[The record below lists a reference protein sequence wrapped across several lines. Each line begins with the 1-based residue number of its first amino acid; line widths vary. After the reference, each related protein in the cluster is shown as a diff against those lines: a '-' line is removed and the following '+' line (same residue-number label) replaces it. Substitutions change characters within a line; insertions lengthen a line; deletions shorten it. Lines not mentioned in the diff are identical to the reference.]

1 MAGGTCGLTRLGY
14 PEVLGSG
21 VFTRLLFADE
31 WIFVLGLGFED
42 EQREALGIEQE
53 KIDEA
58 CRALLEVIA
67 EGIQIGGLDLN
78 AGFEANIGGCVAD
91 LEKSPAPRFEQL
103 VDLDA
108 GGCCLM
114 GHSGSCSRD
123 GGQAA
128 FGVPDWVTK
137 GLGLR
142 ITASNEDQSYF
153 PLYRKPGK

>member
-1 MAGGTCGLTRLGY
+1 MAGGTCCLTLLGH
-14 PEVLGSG
+14 PEVLGPG
-21 VFTRLLFADE
+21 VFPSLFFADE
-31 WIFVLGLGFED
+31 WIFVLGFGFED
-42 EQREALGIEQE
+42 KQREALGI
-53 KIDEA
+53 
-58 CRALLEVIA
+58 
-67 EGIQIGGLDLN
+67 
-78 AGFEANIGGCVAD
+78 D

-108 GGCCLM
+108 GGGFLM

-142 ITASNEDQSYF
+142 ITASNEGQSYF
-153 PLYRKPGK
+153 PLYRKRGK

>member
-31 WIFVLGLGFED
+31 WIFVLGLGFE
-42 EQREALGIEQE
+42 
-53 KIDEA
+53 
-58 CRALLEVIA
+58 
-67 EGIQIGGLDLN
+67 
-78 AGFEANIGGCVAD
+78 ANIGGCVAGP
-91 LEKSPAPRFEQL
+91 EKSPAPRFEQL
-103 VDLDA
+103 VDLDT
-108 GGCCLM
+108 GGGFLM
-114 GHSGSCSRD
+114 GHSGSCFRD

-142 ITASNEDQSYF
+142 ITASNEGQSYF
-153 PLYRKPGK
+153 PLYRKRGK